1 MSLFNHVKELCSD
14 VVKVGKDVVKVGKD
28 VAVIGNDLNQLSLL
42 AVTTVADKATMPIRA
57 GATQL
62 YNENKQLVDGA
73 ANLAQ
78 GAATQVKDGVVNEA
92 QRAGRGFIRTALAVK
107 QAGEATATAINDNVI
122 TPTVELIDEGT
133 QAAKGAA
140 SAVADGAMQVK
151 DGVVDATQTEAA
163 RIGNQIAQRPMT
175 TMLEMALFPPL
186 VIVDANLRGNASQ
199 QGS

>member
-1 MSLFNHVKELCSD
+1 MSFLNHVKDLGSD
-14 VVKVGKDVVKVGKD
+14 VVKAGKDVVKVGKD

-92 QRAGRGFIRTALAVK
+92 QRAGRGFLRTAQAVK
-107 QAGEATATAINDNVI
+107 QAGEATATTINDNVI
-122 TPTVELIDEGT
+122 TPTVELVDEGT
-133 QAAKGAA
+133 QIVKGAA
-140 SAVADGAMQVK
+140 TAVGEGAIQIK
-151 DGVVDATQTEAA
+151 DGVVDAAQTEAA
-163 RIGNQIAQRPMT
+163 QVADHVTQRPMT
-175 TMLEMALFPPL
+175 AVLETALFPPL
-186 VIVDANLRGNASQ
+186 MIVDANLRGNASQ

>member
-1 MSLFNHVKELCSD
+1 MSLLNHVKDLGSD

-92 QRAGRGFIRTALAVK
+92 HRAGRGFLRTALAVK

-122 TPTVELIDEGT
+122 TPTVELVDEGT
-133 QAAKGAA
+133 QMVKGAA
-140 SAVADGAMQVK
+140 TTVADGAIQVK
-151 DGVVDATQTEAA
+151 DGIADAAQTEAEK
-163 RIGNQIAQRPMT
+163 INDHITQRPMT
-175 TMLEMALFPPL
+175 AAIEAMFPGL
-186 VIVDANLRGNASQ
+186 LIVDANLRGNASQ